1 MLCSIQASTFSKAS
15 KAVPQTEA
23 TGPMEVEGTGKF
35 PPRGAVF
42 DAAAEIDIDHKYA
55 NGEG

>member
-1 MLCSIQASTFSKAS
+1 M
-15 KAVPQTEA
+15 PQTEA

-42 DAAAEIDIDHKYA
+42 YAAAEIDIDHKYA